1 MKIRNIIW
9 DWNGTLVN
17 DTPVAHSTFNHL
29 LETKVGRS
37 ISLDGYRE
45 IYQHPIENMYR
56 SAGFDLELHSYELL
70 SHEFHLRYAEL
81 SVEIGLQHDSLTT
94 LDWFR
99 SRSCRQ
105 FVLSALPH
113 DLLIEAV
120 TKFEVGEFFEEIS
133 GLADN
138 LGRGKI
144 HTGVVLLETQKLDPL
159 ETVLIGDSS
168 HDAEVADALGVSCI
182 LVARG
187 FESRSRLEQ
196 NRYPVASDFSEALN
210 LL

>member
-17 DTPVAHSTFNHL
+17 DTPAAHSTFNHL
-29 LETKVGRS
+29 LETKIGRS
-37 ISLDGYRE
+37 ISLEGYRE

-56 SAGFDLELHSYELL
+56 SAGFDLKVHPYEDLC
-70 SHEFHLRYAEL
+70 HEFHLRYTEL
-81 SVEIGLQHDSLTT
+81 SKEIGLQHDSLST
-94 LDWFR
+94 LEWFR
-99 SRSCRQ
+99 SRACRQ
-105 FVLSALPH
+105 FILSALPH
-113 DLLIEAV
+113 ELLTAAV
-120 TKFEVGEFFEEIS
+120 DKFEVREFFEVIS

-144 HTGVVLLETQKLDPL
+144 DTGTLLLAAQELKPE

-168 HDAEVADALGVSCI
+168 HDAEVADTLGISCI

-196 NRYPVASDFSEALN
+196 NRYPVTSNFSEALN